1 MRISEKARDQ
11 YKIDESFFTS
21 NGSIIFPTIHS
32 VRLFTQTI
40 NSKRDLINFPEL
52 AARASEINGIGLISE
67 LFTHIIQIYKEE
79 INPELFPRMLES
91 LNNQLGEKNVEEN
104 MKSFILKFPPP
115 SITLNEEGIEEYIQG
130 KTGEF
135 QNKHVIINEIL
146 NLWLINNNSAFSNH
160 LELFNDSELDIKK
173 RDYLDFIEGVK
184 DYFKESPRFG
194 PEEHNLIDFL
204 RFPTIQEPHS
214 IQKQL
219 ELINE
224 KWGSIIGSTY
234 YYKILSALDLF
245 REEEKMRGLG
255 PGEALVYEYEF
266 LEENYTEDRDW
277 MPNVVMIAKN
287 SYIWLDQLSKKYQRK
302 IKTLDQIP
310 DEELDQLIGW
320 GFNALWL
327 IGLWERST
335 ASKTVKRWCGNPEA
349 EASAYSLYDYIIADD
364 LGGETAYINLKERA
378 SKLGIRLASD
388 MVPNHTGIDSKWMI
402 EHPDWFVSL
411 PYSPFPSYS
420 YSGESLSNKS
430 HVGIFLEDHYF
441 SRTDAAVTFKRVDHE
456 SNDVRYIYHGND
468 GTSMPWNDT
477 AQLNYLIPEV
487 REAVIQ
493 TILHVARKFPII
505 RFDAA
510 MTLTR
515 KHYQRLW
522 FPEPGTGGDIPSR
535 SEHGI
540 TKEEFYKVMP
550 KEFWREVVERINQE
564 MPDTLLLAE
573 AFWLLEGFFV
583 RSLGMHRVYNS
594 AFMNMLRDEDNAK
607 YRSVMKN
614 TLEYDPLILKRFV
627 NFMNNPDEKTAVNQ
641 FGKGEKYFGICI
653 LLATLP
659 GLPMFGHGQIEG
671 FSEKYGMEYRRAYWD
686 EEVDQGLLRNHK
698 KIIFPLLK
706 KRFIFSEV
714 ENFLLYDFFTQ
725 EGFVNEDVFV
735 YSNQSGKESA
745 LIIYH
750 NKYAETS
757 GWINKS
763 TAFNVKINGEEHLV
777 QRNLGEGLTLTT
789 KENYYCIYKNHLNG
803 LEYIR
808 RNQEISEKGLY
819 IELRAYQSVVFT
831 DFREIQDNEWNHY
844 AHLHDFLG
852 GIGVPSIDEALQN
865 MIYQPLHRAFREL
878 VTITQDKAI
887 INFPINLNQKVIDTL
902 SEKMR
907 PKLSSLFTEV
917 KKYSKR
923 DCTTKLVESEI
934 LRKFFSF
941 ITIESYKE
949 GPTIDGGKNR
959 DFINESLPIN
969 SFDWRTI
976 LAWIIVH
983 LLGKCDD
990 ENQNYEFLSRSWI
1003 DEWALNRSIEWMIG
1017 NSIEENQNLGER
1029 VLLVKILTSHQN
1041 WIASLLS
1048 EKQMSDQNIRT
1059 ILSDPEVQIYIQI
1072 NRFQNILWFNREN
1085 FEKLAKNLFLIGII
1099 NILSIKKYKADNFDK
1114 NIKKLIEIIDRWLKT
1129 AEIAKYQL
1137 DKFFEIINI

>member
-1 MRISEKARDQ
+1 
-11 YKIDESFFTS
+11 
-21 NGSIIFPTIHS
+21 
-32 VRLFTQTI
+32 
-40 NSKRDLINFPEL
+40 
-52 AARASEINGIGLISE
+52 
-67 LFTHIIQIYKEE
+67 
-79 INPELFPRMLES
+79 
-91 LNNQLGEKNVEEN
+91 
-104 MKSFILKFPPP
+104 
-115 SITLNEEGIEEYIQG
+115 
-130 KTGEF
+130 
-135 QNKHVIINEIL
+135 
-146 NLWLINNNSAFSNH
+146 
-160 LELFNDSELDIKK
+160 
-173 RDYLDFIEGVK
+173 
-184 DYFKESPRFG
+184 
-194 PEEHNLIDFL
+194 
-204 RFPTIQEPHS
+204 
-214 IQKQL
+214 
-219 ELINE
+219 
-224 KWGSIIGSTY
+224 
-234 YYKILSALDLF
+234 
-245 REEEKMRGLG
+245 
-255 PGEALVYEYEF
+255 
-266 LEENYTEDRDW
+266 
-277 MPNVVMIAKN
+277 
-287 SYIWLDQLSKKYQRK
+287 
-302 IKTLDQIP
+302 
-310 DEELDQLIGW
+310 
-320 GFNALWL
+320 
-327 IGLWERST
+327 
-335 ASKTVKRWCGNPEA
+335 
-349 EASAYSLYDYIIADD
+349 
-364 LGGETAYINLKERA
+364 
-378 SKLGIRLASD
+378 

-402 EHPDWFVSL
+402 EHPDWFISL

-420 YSGESLSNKS
+420 HSGESLSNNPR
-430 HVGIFLEDHYF
+430 VGIFLEDHYF

-493 TILHVARKFPII
+493 TILHVARKFSII

-540 TKEEFYKVMP
+540 TKEEFYKAMP
-550 KEFWREVVERINQE
+550 KEFWREVVDRINQE

-627 NFMNNPDEKTAVNQ
+627 NFMNNPDEKTAINQ
-641 FGKGEKYFGICI
+641 FGKEDKYFGICI

-671 FSEKYGMEYRRAYWD
+671 FSEKYGMEYRRAYWK
-686 EEVDQGLLRNHK
+686 EEVDQNLLRNHK

-706 KRFIFSEV
+706 KRFLFSEV
-714 ENFLLYDFFTQ
+714 TNFLLYDFFTN
-725 EGFVNEDVFV
+725 EGFVNEDVFA
-735 YSNQSGKESA
+735 YSNQSGSENA

-763 TAFNVKINGEEHLV
+763 AAFNIKIDGEERLV
-777 QRNLGEGLTLTT
+777 QRNLGEGLTLTK
-789 KENYYCIYKNHLNG
+789 KENYFCIYKNHLNG

-808 RNQEISEKGLY
+808 RNQEIYEKGLY

-865 MIYQPLHRAFREL
+865 MIYQPLHRVFREL
-878 VTITQDKAI
+878 VIITQDKTI
-887 INFPINLNQKVIDTL
+887 NNFPIDQNQEVIGTL
-902 SEKMR
+902 VEKMR

-917 KKYSKR
+917 KKYSKK
-923 DCTTKLVESEI
+923 DCTTKLVENEI
-934 LRKFFSF
+934 LHKFSSF
-941 ITIESYKE
+941 VTIESYKE
-949 GPTIDGGKNR
+949 GSTIDGIKYW
-959 DFINESLPIN
+959 DFINESLPKN

-1017 NSIEENQNLGER
+1017 DSIEENQNLGER

-1041 WIASLLS
+1041 WISQLLS
-1048 EKQMSDQNIRT
+1048 EKHMSDQKIRT
-1059 ILSDPEVQIYIQI
+1059 ILSDPEVQIFIQI

-1085 FEKLAKNLFLIGII
+1085 FEKLVKNLFLIGII
-1099 NILSIKKYKADNFDK
+1099 NILSMKKQKAENFDQD
-1114 NIKKLIEIIDRWLKT
+1114 IKKLIEIIDRWLKT
-1129 AEIAKYQL
+1129 AEKAKYQL
-1137 DKFFEIINI
+1137 DKFFEIIRI